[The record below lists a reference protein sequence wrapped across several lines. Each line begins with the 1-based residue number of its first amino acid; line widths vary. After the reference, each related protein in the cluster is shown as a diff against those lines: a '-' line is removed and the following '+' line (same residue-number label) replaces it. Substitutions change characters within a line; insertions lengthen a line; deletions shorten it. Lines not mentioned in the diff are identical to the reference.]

1 LKKETSLFEK
11 FKETGKHGIIF
22 GVGSILHKLIAFVL
36 LPVYTTQ
43 IEVSEY
49 GALGLILTVGS
60 VLSIIFIFG
69 MNKAV
74 FRSYFDYR
82 NPEDRKVVISTGFI
96 LILFSSLSL
105 IAIGFLSSNL
115 LSSLIFDTARY
126 RIHFIIVI
134 ATTAFEVLSIIP
146 FVILRAEKK
155 SIQFISFQTTFLI
168 ARLALIIYLI
178 LGRNWG
184 ILAVLVGDLT
194 VGVLSCLT
202 LYIYIKRS
210 LILQFSKNESIKMLK
225 LGLPLI
231 PANISV
237 YVFTAIDRYFI
248 NYYSTTSEV
257 GLYNLAYK
265 FGNLITVLFATPMA
279 LIWPTIFL
287 SYKKDK
293 NIKEFYTKAL
303 TYSCYIAFFLFLIFS
318 LLSKELIHIM
328 SDKEYWASYSVIP
341 IIVFTYALWSLRKS
355 INVAILLKR
364 KTSAEAIIFFVGA
377 VLNIGLNFLLV
388 PRYGMMGAAVATIIT
403 YFVLMVI
410 LFIYNKKLMDIK
422 YEWSRIVKITIV
434 TALIFGVCYF
444 ISIDNLV
451 LSVVFKILTILLFP
465 VFLYLI
471 KFYESKE
478 LARLNEIK
486 ELVLRK
492 IRRREE

>member
-287 SYKKDK
+287 S
-293 NIKEFYTKAL
+293 NIF
-303 TYSCYIAFFLFLIFS
+303 
-318 LLSKELIHIM
+318 
-328 SDKEYWASYSVIP
+328 
-341 IIVFTYALWSLRKS
+341 
-355 INVAILLKR
+355 IL
-364 KTSAEAIIFFVGA
+364 
-377 VLNIGLNFLLV
+377 
-388 PRYGMMGAAVATIIT
+388 
-403 YFVLMVI
+403 
-410 LFIYNKKLMDIK
+410 
-422 YEWSRIVKITIV
+422 
-434 TALIFGVCYF
+434 
-444 ISIDNLV
+444 
-451 LSVVFKILTILLFP
+451 
-465 VFLYLI
+465 
-471 KFYESKE
+471 
-478 LARLNEIK
+478 
-486 ELVLRK
+486 
-492 IRRREE
+492 